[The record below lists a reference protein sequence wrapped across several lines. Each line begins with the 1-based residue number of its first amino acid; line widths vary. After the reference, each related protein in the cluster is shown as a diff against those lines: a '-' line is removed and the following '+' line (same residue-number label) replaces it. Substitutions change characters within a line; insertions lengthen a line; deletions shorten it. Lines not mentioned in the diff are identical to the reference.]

1 MSSDRRPQGD
11 PGLFDDL
18 PLQQDPRATEPKPPP
33 IERPGTAPPK
43 AGKPEQPN
51 ESLPLF
57 ADSTPEVPTSP
68 SSPAEVL
75 DATTK
80 PAWRPVVPVPAQIA
94 AGLVD
99 LGVVLAVGL
108 VLWLGLYLMGV
119 SLDLGSMGLL
129 ALFLLPFSFLYE
141 VFPLAFW
148 SRTPGMRRVG
158 LVARN
163 RDGRSLS
170 FSQAAIRWFASVLT
184 VCLVGLPWI
193 LMAVTGKSLADRLSG
208 SQTLPAR

>member
-1 MSSDRRPQGD
+1 MSSRTRPQGD

-18 PLQQDPRATEPKPPP
+18 PLQQNPRVEDPAPP
-33 IERPGTAPPK
+33 IERPKPSPPK
-43 AGKPEQPN
+43 ARPAEKPA

-57 ADSTPEVPTSP
+57 ADPIPAESTSTPT
-68 SSPAEVL
+68 PAEVF

-80 PAWRPVVPVPAQIA
+80 PAWRPVVPFPAQIS

-99 LGVVLAVGL
+99 LGIVLAVGL
-108 VLWLGLYLMGV
+108 VLWLALYFMGV
-119 SLDLGSMGLL
+119 GVDLGSVGLL

-141 VFPLAFW
+141 VFPMAFW
-148 SRTPGMRRVG
+148 GRTPGMARVG

-163 RDGRSLS
+163 RDGKSLS
-170 FSQAAIRWFASVLT
+170 FSQAAIRWLASVLT

-193 LMAVTGKSLADRLSG
+193 LTATTGKSLADRLSG